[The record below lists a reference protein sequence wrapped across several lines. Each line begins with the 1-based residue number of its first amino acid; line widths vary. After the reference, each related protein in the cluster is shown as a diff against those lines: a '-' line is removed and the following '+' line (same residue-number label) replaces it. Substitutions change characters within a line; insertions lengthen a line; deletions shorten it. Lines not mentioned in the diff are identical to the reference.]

1 MKKQSGFA
9 VLEIVLVLVVV
20 AVLGFTAFTY
30 FNNRQAG
37 NEAATANVAA
47 APQITSTADLTTAE
61 TALDQLDIDANTLDS
76 AQLDAELNS
85 F

>member
-9 VLEIVLVLVVV
+9 ALEVLLAVVVV

-30 FNNRQAG
+30 FNRQSAG
-37 NEAATANVAA
+37 DATAKVPA
-47 APQITSTADLTTAE
+47 APQITATADLTTAE
-61 TALDQLDIDANTLDS
+61 TALDQLDIDASSLDS
-76 AQLDAELNS
+76 AELDTELKA